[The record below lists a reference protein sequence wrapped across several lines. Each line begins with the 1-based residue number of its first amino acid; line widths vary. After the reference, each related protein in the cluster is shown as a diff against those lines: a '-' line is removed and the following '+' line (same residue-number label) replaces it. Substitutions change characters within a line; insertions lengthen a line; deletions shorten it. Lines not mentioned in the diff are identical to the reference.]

1 MERNEQNLRHIF
13 FTNCNH
19 PKNRTEKKKKVLVGK
34 KRVAKRISGE
44 KIEVV
49 KQRPQFSKKR
59 QNHSLKASK
68 G

>member
-1 MERNEQNLRHIF
+1 M
-13 FTNCNH
+13 
-19 PKNRTEKKKKVLVGK
+19 GK

-44 KIEVV
+44 KIVVV

-68 G
+68 GQNRSLLANYRVHFPTPAPEP